1 MRKNSSAKNR
11 KPEILEQYYQVI
23 IAEGL
28 EGASISKIADRMG
41 IHPSLIIHYF
51 KTKEN
56 MTVELVE
63 LIIEKFESPDFLQ
76 FNDVADPKKRF
87 QKLFATLFSKEWSFT
102 VDPSVFYAF
111 YYLSFRHP
119 VIRRRFE
126 AMFKRFRDYLVDELQ
141 FYKTLGIVDTA
152 DIQKAA
158 DIILT
163 LLEGL
168 VFHANFLSSR
178 QPFEEF
184 ADYARATV
192 LSMLQTDSPARMSL
206 KFKGSVNHA

>member
-1 MRKNSSAKNR
+1 MRKKSSAKNR
-11 KPEILEQYYQVI
+11 RPEILEQYYQVI
-23 IAEGL
+23 IAEGF

-56 MTVELVE
+56 MTVALVE
-63 LIIEKFESPDFLQ
+63 LVIEKFEAPHFLDFE
-76 FNDVADPKKRF
+76 DGDDPGNRF
-87 QKLFATLFSKEWSFT
+87 RKLMNTLFSKEWSYT

-119 VIRRRFE
+119 VIRQRFE
-126 AMFKRFRDYLVDELQ
+126 AMFKRFRDYLLSEIHY
-141 FYKTLGIVDTA
+141 FKARKIIHTA
-152 DIQKAA
+152 DLKKAA

-168 VFHANFLSSR
+168 IFQAHFLSEDE
-178 QPFEEF
+178 PFEEF
-184 ADYARATV
+184 AAYAKAATM
-192 LSMLQTDSPARMSL
+192 SILQADSSARTSTAAL
-206 KFKGSVNHA
+206 GE